1 MIAAATRA
9 VRQWC
14 DEAWETWDRFWFT
27 PTDPATLGLIRVL
40 AGAMIL
46 YTHLVW
52 TLGLERFLSADGM
65 LRPEFVRGFQE
76 TDWAWSHLYLVPSG
90 LPLLIAHL
98 AALAIMAAF
107 CVGWQTRLTGLLT
120 AALVVSYANRAP
132 AALFGLD
139 QVNGFLALYLAIG
152 PSGAAWSLDRL
163 LARRRT
169 APGPKRSAGA
179 SSSAAVAGAAP
190 ESIAAPSIGANVS
203 IRLIQ
208 LHMCL
213 IYLFAAVGK
222 LQGESWWNGE
232 AFLGTVANREYQT
245 MDLTWLASYPM
256 IVAALTHITI
266 FWELSYSALVWFRLT
281 RPFIVAISIPLHL
294 GIAFGMGMITFGTIM
309 IVGNMAFVPPA
320 TIRRIAAVRR
330 S

>member
-1 MIAAATRA
+1 MIAAAMRA
-9 VRQWC
+9 VRGWC

-52 TLGLERFLSADGM
+52 TIGLERFLSRDGM
-65 LRPEFVRGFQE
+65 LSPEFVRRFQE
-76 TDWAWSHLYLVPSG
+76 TDWAWSHLNYIPPG

-98 AALAIMAAF
+98 AALAIMGAF
-107 CVGWQTRLTGLLT
+107 CAGWQTRITGLLT

-139 QVNGFLALYLAIG
+139 QINGFLALYLAIG
-152 PSGAAWSLDRL
+152 PSGAAWSIDRW

-169 APGPKRSAGA
+169 APGPKRGGGSPAGEA
-179 SSSAAVAGAAP
+179 STG
-190 ESIAAPSIGANVS
+190 AAPSIGANVS

-232 AFLGTVANREYQT
+232 AFWGAVANREYQT
-245 MDLTWLASYPM
+245 MDLTWLAGYPM
-256 IVAALTHITI
+256 LVAALTHITI

-309 IVGNMAFVPPA
+309 IVGNLAFVPPA
-320 TIRRIAAVRR
+320 TIRRVISVAVRR